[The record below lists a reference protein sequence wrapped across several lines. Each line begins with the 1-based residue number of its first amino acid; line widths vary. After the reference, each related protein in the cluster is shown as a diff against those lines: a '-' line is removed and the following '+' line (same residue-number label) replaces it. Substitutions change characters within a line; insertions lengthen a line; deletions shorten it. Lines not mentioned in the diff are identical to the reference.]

1 MARIPY
7 VTDETM
13 PEEAREI
20 FDKLA
25 PLNLFRMMALS
36 GGMLE
41 KYIRLGNYFLRQ
53 GKLDPVIREIAILR
67 VGYLSNA
74 SYETYQHERISRD
87 LGMSDTLIAGIK
99 EGPGAAVFD
108 DTQRKVMQYVDDI
121 VANVRASDATFDPV
135 KELFSVAEL
144 QELTMVIGFY
154 MMTCRYLET
163 FGIDIEDTPVDTKV
177 T

>member
-7 VTDETM
+7 VTDETL

-20 FDKLA
+20 FEKLA
-25 PLNLFRMMALS
+25 PLNLFRMMAHS

-87 LGMSDTLIAGIK
+87 IGMSDALIDGIK
-99 EGPGAAVFD
+99 AGPKAAIFD
-108 DTQRKVMQYVDDI
+108 DTQRMVMNYVDDI
-121 VANVRASDATFDPV
+121 VANVRASDVTFDPI
-135 KELFSVAEL
+135 KANFSVGEL

-154 MMTCRYLET
+154 MMTCRFLET
-163 FGIDIEDTPVDTKV
+163 FDIDIEDTPVDTKV

>member
-7 VTDETM
+7 VTDETL

-20 FDKLA
+20 FEKLA
-25 PLNLFRMMALS
+25 PLNLFRMMAHS

-87 LGMSDTLIAGIK
+87 IGMSDALIDAIK
-99 EGPGAAVFD
+99 EGPEAAIFD
-108 DTQRKVMQYVDDI
+108 DTQRMVMTYVDDV
-121 VANVRASDATFDPV
+121 VANVRAGDATFDPI
-135 KELFSVAEL
+135 KANFSVAEL

-154 MMTCRYLET
+154 MMTCRFLET
-163 FGIDIEDTPVDTKV
+163 FDIDIEDTPVDTKV